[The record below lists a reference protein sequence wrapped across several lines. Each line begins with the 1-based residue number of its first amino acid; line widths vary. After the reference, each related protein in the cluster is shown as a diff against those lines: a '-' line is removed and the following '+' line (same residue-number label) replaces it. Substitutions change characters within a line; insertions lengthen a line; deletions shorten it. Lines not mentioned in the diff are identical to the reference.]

1 MPWRAVAPILLTLC
15 APIGSSWGGVAPA
28 AARSCPNTDIP
39 AVAQELW
46 QFDGSVFCLINQRR
60 VQNGRSALR
69 PNGLLQR
76 AAYDYAGSMEVGRF
90 FSHYGDFA
98 GHSTGSTPI
107 QRLRQ
112 VGYIRPQYVWIVGE
126 NLHWTTADH
135 STPAD
140 VVAAWMASP
149 IHRMYLLK
157 PRFEELGVAA
167 IRGIPYDPAQ
177 TDGITVASE
186 YGFRDS

>member
-1 MPWRAVAPILLTLC
+1 
-15 APIGSSWGGVAPA
+15 VAPA